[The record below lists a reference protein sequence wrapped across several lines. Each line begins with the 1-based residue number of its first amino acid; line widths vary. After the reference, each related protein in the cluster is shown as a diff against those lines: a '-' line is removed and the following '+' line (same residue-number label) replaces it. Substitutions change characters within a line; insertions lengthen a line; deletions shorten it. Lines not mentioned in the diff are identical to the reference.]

1 MSNKEVL
8 SIQIMGKDI
17 SIACPPEDKPL
28 LIEASAILN
37 EEIEKVPDRNNA
49 LILAAL
55 NLAYQSLKGSEVSDD
70 DADAI
75 KKMTSSIEDALN

>member
-55 NLAYQSLKGSEVSDD
+55 NLAYQSLKGTEVSDD